1 LATIINNIKQQYA
14 GANQWQQQYPWFS
27 LGHLL
32 QAASQKHTEG
42 FQPAS
47 QKAAVY
53 FNDVQRLHWLL
64 YQQEINVA
72 EILATYDLGKETIT
86 QNEEI
91 FAVKFV
97 EEAEQEEQEGQEG
110 QEEQEEQEGQEP
122 AIVTDQ
128 LDTVVAEIFEIGKTD
143 DEAFKTEGPA
153 IQNET
158 EPIEEPITELETEIE
173 EAIIPEVVHE
183 EIPEPEPIST
193 IISEVPVAAITTEPI
208 LETVTETEMETEQ
221 ISDAETNDTETTE
234 TVSVELEEA
243 IEMPQSW
250 QDESYDPDDTDG
262 PEDTE
267 RQEPELKSVMDIAAE
282 KFEPTNMSQSLA
294 EVSKQFKEENKEDA
308 LELPVEVYHTV
319 DYFASQGIKLVLEPR
334 ADDKFGQQLKTF
346 TSWLKQMKKLPAT
359 KMSDKEHDP
368 IVENI
373 ASSSLQEGEVL
384 TESMAEVLMKQGK
397 HVQAIEVWQKLSLLY
412 PEKSHYFATFI
423 EKTKV

>member
-1 LATIINNIKQQYA
+1 MATIINNIKQQYA
-14 GANQWQQQYPWFS
+14 GANQWQQQFPWFS

-32 QAASQKHTEG
+32 EAASQKNTEG
-42 FQPAS
+42 FNTAS

-64 YQQEINVA
+64 HQQEINVA
-72 EILATYDLGKETIT
+72 EILATYDLGKESIT
-86 QNEEI
+86 QKEEM
-91 FAVKFV
+91 FAVKSV
-97 EEAEQEEQEGQEG
+97 AEDIVADEIEEAEQNIKLNIE
-110 QEEQEEQEGQEP
+110 EP

-143 DEAFKTEGPA
+143 DVALETEEPT
-153 IQNET
+153 IQLDT
-158 EPIEEPITELETEIE
+158 EPIEEPITELETKIE
-173 EAIIPEVVHE
+173 EEVIPEVVQE
-183 EIPEPEPIST
+183 EIQEPESIST

-208 LETVTETEMETEQ
+208 LETVTETVHT
-221 ISDAETNDTETTE
+221 SDDVTIDTETTE
-234 TVSVELEEA
+234 TVSAELEEA

-294 EVSKQFKEENKEDA
+294 EVSKQFKEENKADA

-373 ASSSLQEGEVL
+373 ASSSLLEGEVV

-397 HVQAIEVWQKLSLLY
+397 EAQAIEVWQKLSLLH
-412 PEKSHYFATFI
+412 PEKSHYFATLI